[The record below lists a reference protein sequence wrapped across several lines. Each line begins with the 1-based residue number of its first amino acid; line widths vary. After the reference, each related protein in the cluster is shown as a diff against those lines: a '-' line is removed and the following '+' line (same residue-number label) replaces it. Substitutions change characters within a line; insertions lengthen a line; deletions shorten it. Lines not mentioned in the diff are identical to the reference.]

1 MNTQAV
7 RRYILPFAILSAL
20 LCACTDTR
28 TSNYYMLTASA
39 APAPT
44 GNHPSL
50 GIGPIEVPQY
60 LNRTS
65 LVYGKEAN
73 KVTVS
78 SYERWAEPLADGI
91 RRVVGFNLAA
101 TLNTQSIQAY
111 PWSREQAPDYAVR
124 VTILLLDANTET
136 ATMTAEW
143 RVQAGADRR
152 LVSHRISRLS
162 LPMTAAQVYPASI
175 APAYS
180 QLLLDLSEEIAS
192 TIRADLQR

>member
-7 RRYILPFAILSAL
+7 RRYTLPFAL
-20 LCACTDTR
+20 LCVLLGACTDTR

-39 APAPT
+39 APVPT
-44 GNHPSL
+44 GNRPSL
-50 GIGPIEVPQY
+50 GVGPIEVPQY

-73 KVTVS
+73 QVTVS
-78 SYERWAEPLADGI
+78 SHERWAEPLADGI
-91 RRVVGFNLAA
+91 QRVVGFNLAA
-101 TLNTQSIQAY
+101 SLNTQSIQAY
-111 PWSREQAPDYAVR
+111 PWSRDQAPDYGIR
-124 VTILLLDANTET
+124 VTILLLDANADT

-143 RVQAGADRR
+143 RVRAGTERR

-162 LPMTAAQVYPASI
+162 LPMNDARTYPASI

-180 QLLLDLSEEIAS
+180 QLLLDLSEEIAA
-192 TIRADLQR
+192 TIRADLRR